1 MRGDCVPLSKQ
12 TVDTVAGFS
21 TISGLSQLV
30 SGEPTGGRELS
41 DPIDREV
48 CQARQSR
55 AKVVADGD
63 LQPTTGFD
71 DGEDRGDAWSGI
83 LAAEVDPVF
92 AT

>member
-1 MRGDCVPLSKQ
+1 VRKGPQKFPSEQPTFEVI
-12 TVDTVAGFS
+12 ARFRR
-21 TISGLSQLV
+21 LV
-30 SGEPTGGRELS
+30 SGEPTGGRELG

-71 DGEDRGDAWSGI
+71 DREDRGDAWSGI